1 MVSPSP
7 PPDDSLWGACGK
19 LLMNSL
25 EENNSVARETT
36 GEESELGESQNG
48 DLARP
53 LRWKK
58 VKAIFGAHLNYDII
72 VGI

>member
-1 MVSPSP
+1 
-7 PPDDSLWGACGK
+7 
-19 LLMNSL
+19 MNSL